1 MSNSRKRR
9 AEEGSR
15 INQIL
20 RQAWWVPFAGVLAVA
35 QLWVALAF
43 WYGDGTSNILD
54 AESTAAGISLGVG
67 GAAALAAGLW
77 IRPQR
82 RSMGDALITVG
93 ALLGAI
99 WFWTVVMTPI
109 AIAVIVGVVVSYVR
123 SPAPATDTP

>member
-9 AEEGSR
+9 PEERSR
-15 INQIL
+15 INRVL
-20 RQAWWVPFAGVLAVA
+20 RQAWWVPLAGVLMVA

-82 RSMGDALITVG
+82 RSIGDVLITVG

-109 AIAVIVGVVVSYVR
+109 AIAVIVGVVASYLR
-123 SPAPATDTP
+123 SPAPVADTP

>member
-1 MSNSRKRR
+1 MSNSRQRLEAR
-9 AEEGSR
+9 TR
-15 INQIL
+15 INQVL
-20 RQAWWVPFAGVLAVA
+20 RQGWWVPLVIVLAVA

-43 WYGDGTSNILD
+43 LYGDGTSNLLD
-54 AESTAAGISLGVG
+54 AESTAAGVSLGVG

-82 RSMGDALITVG
+82 RSMGDVLIIVG

-123 SPAPATDTP
+123 SPALAADTP